1 MDYLLEICELKK
13 LVISRP
19 LPPPRSSRVH
29 QSSSMPIIA
38 VDLANAFF
46 VYGFANLFQQFL
58 KRMLG
63 GHVTA
68 WGQKRL

>member
-1 MDYLLEICELKK
+1 
-13 LVISRP
+13 
-19 LPPPRSSRVH
+19 
-29 QSSSMPIIA
+29 MPIIA

-68 WGQKRL
+68 WGQKCL